1 LTVIWWILSFTALGS
16 LGAVA
21 GAGILLRFPEAT
33 RRILVPALISFAT
46 GLLLAA
52 ALVALIPHAIEQAP
66 GEDLHE
72 RVPPILGTVLAGL
85 IVFFVLEK
93 VVLWRHCHR
102 EHCDVH
108 AAGGTLILVGDSVHN
123 FVDGVVVAA
132 AFLQSVELGVTAG
145 VSLVVHEFAQEVGD
159 FAILLENGFSRRKAL
174 LYNFL
179 SSAASLP
186 GALLGYFALSAIE
199 KCIPYFLAFSAA
211 SFLYVALSDLV
222 PGLQRQMSA
231 RASIVQF
238 VLIVLGIGTIF
249 LLSHG
254 H

>member
-1 LTVIWWILSFTALGS
+1 MIWWILSFTALGS

-33 RRILVPALISFAT
+33 RKVLVPALISFAT

-66 GEDLHE
+66 GDDLHE
-72 RVPPILGTVLAGL
+72 RVLPVLATVLVGL

-93 VVLWRHCHR
+93 VVLWRHCHK
-102 EHCDVH
+102 ENCDVH
-108 AAGGTLILVGDSVHN
+108 AAGGSLILVGDSFHN

-159 FAILLENGFSRRKAL
+159 FAILIENGFSRRKAF
-174 LYNFL
+174 LYNLL

-199 KCIPYFLAFSAA
+199 KSIPYFLAFSAA

-231 RASIVQF
+231 RANIVQF
-238 VLIVLGIGTIF
+238 ILIILGIGTVF
-249 LLSHG
+249 LLNHG